1 MRDFENSDLSER
13 EKAVLRLTEI
23 IATEPHTLDGEFF
36 LQLKKHFSDEQLLDL
51 GFAVGMLNGLHRF
64 LETFGVLPDSLQ
76 GSVSCEI
83 PRKEGCVLSRVFDI
97 FLLLSSMGPHEMPV

>member
-1 MRDFENSDLSER
+1 MDNFENSDLSER
-13 EKAVLRLTEI
+13 EKAVLQLTEI
-23 IATEPHTLDGEFF
+23 IATAPHTLDEEFF

-76 GSVSCEI
+76 EGASCDL
-83 PRKEGCVLSRVFDI
+83 PQKER
-97 FLLLSSMGPHEMPV
+97 